1 MLLQAILLSLAATAF
16 SSRSF
21 LTAASTTAAM
31 AGSERTSV
39 EAPTSAAVASTAL
52 LSLRSMMG
60 SRQKAKVENSC
71 CVLGW
76 FCTPDSGGNTW
87 STIDD

>member
-31 AGSERTSV
+31 AGSEMTSV
-39 EAPTSAAVASTAL
+39 EASAAAAASTAL

>member
-1 MLLQAILLSLAATAF
+1 MGHPVQYMEILGRILQTSSEAA
-16 SSRSF
+16 
-21 LTAASTTAAM
+21 L
-31 AGSERTSV
+31 
-39 EAPTSAAVASTAL
+39 TSAAAAAASTAL

-60 SRQKAKVENSC
+60 PRQKAKVENSC